1 MGAGDPSGGVRPIV
15 VSAPSVQWL
24 RYRVV
29 MRYVAFLRA
38 INTGNRRMKMAD
50 LVRTFND
57 CGYANVSTY
66 IASGNVIFDSDAA
79 PDIHEIEAAFAD
91 EFMFQSEVFL
101 RDRDQIRSVLDRV
114 PWTRDDGV
122 IEVSFLERPPVPEA
136 AASLEATAVHP
147 EGLSVS
153 GSEVFFLRVA
163 KATATTHKE
172 STSMRI
178 LGMKMTRRGLDT
190 VTNIN
195 DRFLLPGRDERGT
208 ALNPRGPSQP

>member
-1 MGAGDPSGGVRPIV
+1 
-15 VSAPSVQWL
+15 
-24 RYRVV
+24 
-29 MRYVAFLRA
+29 
-38 INTGNRRMKMAD
+38 
-50 LVRTFND
+50 
-57 CGYANVSTY
+57 
-66 IASGNVIFDSDAA
+66 IFDSDAA
-79 PDIHEIEAAFAD
+79 PDIDEIEAAFAD

-147 EGLSVS
+147 EWLAVS

-163 KATATTHKE
+163 KEIPTTHKE

-178 LGMKMTRRGLDT
+178 LGMKMTGRGLAT

-195 DRFLLPGRDERGT
+195 DRFLRPDDGDSGT
-208 ALNPRGPSQP
+208 APNPRGMSHR